1 MRTRASARDE
11 RIKPLRRV
19 SAWLLIGLLACCAI
33 PAVAAEGCPT
43 SKDEI
48 ATDRPDVTNSSLVV
62 PTGSF
67 QSENGINL
75 SGRNGATILDGTS
88 SRLRLGVAPC
98 LEVLVDVPTYFAV
111 LSGEADSGAT
121 NVTPAIKWQIS
132 PVPGKID
139 LSVVVGAGLPTGT
152 PSIAGPGVQPY
163 LQFPWSWELG
173 GGWSLN
179 GMDTAFFRPSD
190 PVSKLITETTFSLE
204 KKVGQ
209 HADVFVE
216 YVGDYPEHGPSELL
230 LNSGG
235 AYRLTKTE
243 QLDFHVAFGLN
254 ENAPTYIFGLG
265 YSFRLDGL
273 F

>member
-98 LEVLVDVPTYFAV
+98 LEVLVDGPTYFAV
-111 LSGEADSGAT
+111 LSGEANSGAT
-121 NVTPAIKWQIS
+121 NVTPAIKWQSSAGKNRPLRSGRRRPIS
-132 PVPGKID
+132 SAWDIHSGLMACSEEPPPGSDRPDDIKECADRNSRRVP
-139 LSVVVGAGLPTGT
+139 S
-152 PSIAGPGVQPY
+152 
-163 LQFPWSWELG
+163 
-173 GGWSLN
+173 
-179 GMDTAFFRPSD
+179 
-190 PVSKLITETTFSLE
+190 
-204 KKVGQ
+204 
-209 HADVFVE
+209 
-216 YVGDYPEHGPSELL
+216 
-230 LNSGG
+230 
-235 AYRLTKTE
+235 
-243 QLDFHVAFGLN
+243 
-254 ENAPTYIFGLG
+254 
-265 YSFRLDGL
+265 
-273 F
+273 